1 MIRKL
6 FRVAK
11 SVPFAILRT
20 DEQTACMADHTAS
33 MASLLARETIRRLRS
48 EQLSLHPDR
57 LPGHGF
63 KAYSQNDEDGIIQ
76 EIFLRIGTTNRTF
89 VEFGCGEGLENNTLY
104 LLLLGWSGVWIDG
117 STKNIESVNRLHR
130 GALDKG
136 ALRAEPH
143 MITAENIDD
152 VLPKLCEEKQ
162 IDLLSIDIDGNDYWV
177 WSALQSI
184 NPRVVVVEYN
194 AMLRPPIDA
203 VQAYRADARWN
214 ETNFYG
220 ASLAALERLGTSKG
234 YALVGCNLNGVNAFF
249 VRRDCLNDRFVPPF
263 TAAHHYMP
271 PNFDLFI
278 LSKGEAHPPGVG
290 LYMTMDSEKVAASA
304 DNVSAEPSIK

>member
-1 MIRKL
+1 MIQKL
-6 FRVAK
+6 FRIAK
-11 SVPFAILRT
+11 NVPFAILRT
-20 DEQTACMADHTAS
+20 DKQTASMAAHTAS
-33 MASLLARETIRRLRS
+33 MASLLARETIGRLRT
-48 EQLSLHPDR
+48 EQLRLHPDQ
-57 LPGHGF
+57 LLGNGF

-89 VEFGCGEGLENNTLY
+89 IEFGCGEGLENNTLY

-117 STKNIESVNRLHR
+117 NPKNIESVNRLHR
-130 GALDKG
+130 GALDKN
-136 ALRAEPH
+136 ALRAESH

-152 VLPKLCEEKQ
+152 VLSELCEEKQ

-194 AMLRPPIDA
+194 ATLRPPVDA
-203 VQAYRADARWN
+203 VQAYRADTRWN
-214 ETNFYG
+214 ETNYYG
-220 ASLAALERLGTSKG
+220 ASLAALERLGTFKG

-249 VRRDCLNDRFVPPF
+249 VRQDCLNDRFAPPF

-278 LSKGEAHPPGVG
+278 LSKGETHPPGVG
-290 LYMTMDSEKVAASA
+290 LYMTMDSEKAAAST
-304 DNVSAEPSIK
+304 DNVSPEPSIK